1 MRKVNLLR
9 SRALTR
15 AMFLLMFVMT
25 SAIAFAQSTV
35 TGVVTDKSGEPL
47 VGASVIVKGT
57 NTGTSTNVDGQYSIK
72 ANKGG
77 VLTFSYVGYQQK
89 SVTINSNVVNVV
101 LEEDANNQLNEVV
114 VVGYGTMTRKDVT
127 SSITTVKAE
136 DMNVGIYTDP
146 AQMLQGKVPGLT
158 IVQSSDPNGGT
169 NSINLRG
176 ASTLN
181 GSTDPL
187 YVVDG
192 IPGVDLSLIAPD
204 DIESID
210 VLRDASATAIY
221 GSKAANGV
229 IIVTT
234 KKGKEGR
241 TNVTYSG
248 WVSFENI
255 LKDLDVMSASELREY
270 AASTGQTLINDMGA
284 DTNWADE
291 TKRTGF
297 AHNHNLSISG
307 GNGQTNYNASVN
319 YMERDGV
326 IRGTG
331 MNRFVGRSLVQ
342 STVLKDHLTFAL
354 GLNGSISNHWG
365 VSTDSQGK
373 SAYDA
378 MYYYSPL
385 VPVTNEDGSWY
396 EDLGISQNYNPLSI
410 VNEDLSRTTNKR
422 IQATGKVTVKIIDGL
437 LLNGNFSYQN
447 QNWAYKSY
455 HTTQSQI
462 SKKNGEAN
470 RNTTESI
477 QKVMELYAN
486 YDKTFNDIHKLSLM
500 AGYSW
505 EQQNNGDGFWA
516 TTYNFY
522 DDTLLW
528 NNIGLGNSKDTDC
541 IGANTESVLRMIS
554 FYGRANYSFD
564 SKYILQAA
572 IRRDGS
578 SAFGANHRWATFPS
592 VSAAWRISDES
603 FLKDTNIFDDL
614 KVRVGY
620 GVSGNSQGFDAF
632 SSRLYY
638 SGTGWF
644 TASDGNS
651 YHTLGVSQ
659 NANPDLKWE
668 RTGMFNVGI
677 DFAFLKGRL
686 NGTIEYYNKNTTD
699 LIYGYTVS
707 TDRYPVNW
715 INANVGSM
723 NNRGVEFTINAV
735 PVKTRDFMWTSSLNL
750 SHNRNRVTKLSN
762 EQYSVDY
769 INTYNPSL
777 AGFSTTTIQR
787 IIEGQPIGTFYMYE
801 WAGYNENGISQ
812 FYAHDEETGERIL
825 NEDGT
830 YATTQDPG
838 EKDRTIVGNA
848 QPKLNLGWNNTLT
861 YKNWSL
867 NAFFTGV
874 FGQKIFNELR
884 ATYSNVTNVS
894 VGKNVLRE
902 IVTEQKATDTMAQAP
917 SDRYLEN
924 GSYFRLSSLT
934 LGYTFK
940 NFAGWL
946 NNLHLYATCNNVFTI
961 TGYSGRDPEICLG
974 GLTPGC
980 DSRNTQYPRTRQF
993 LFGATINF

>member
-1 MRKVNLLR
+1 
-9 SRALTR
+9 
-15 AMFLLMFVMT
+15 
-25 SAIAFAQSTV
+25 
-35 TGVVTDKSGEPL
+35 
-47 VGASVIVKGT
+47 
-57 NTGTSTNVDGQYSIK
+57 
-72 ANKGG
+72 
-77 VLTFSYVGYQQK
+77 
-89 SVTINSNVVNVV
+89 
-101 LEEDANNQLNEVV
+101 
-114 VVGYGTMTRKDVT
+114 MTRKDVT

-620 GVSGNSQGFDAF
+620 GVSGNSQGFNAF
-632 SSRLYY
+632 SSRLFY

-902 IVTEQKATDTMAQAP
+902 VVTEQKATDTMAQAP

>member
-1 MRKVNLLR
+1 
-9 SRALTR
+9 
-15 AMFLLMFVMT
+15 MFVMT

-181 GSTDPL
+181 GSTAPL

-410 VNEDLSRTTNKR
+410 VNEDLSRTTYKR

-470 RNTTESI
+470 RNTKEFI

-486 YDKTFNDIHKLSLM
+486 YDKTFNDVHKLSLM

-505 EQQNNGDGFWA
+505 EQKNDGDGYWA

-620 GVSGNSQGFDAF
+620 GVSGNSLGFDAF
-632 SSRLYY
+632 SSRLFY

-902 IVTEQKATDTMAQAP
+902 VVTEQKATDTMAQAP

>member
-1 MRKVNLLR
+1 
-9 SRALTR
+9 
-15 AMFLLMFVMT
+15 MFVMT

-620 GVSGNSQGFDAF
+620 GVSGNSQGFNAF
-632 SSRLYY
+632 SSRLFY

>member
-1 MRKVNLLR
+1 
-9 SRALTR
+9 
-15 AMFLLMFVMT
+15 MFVMT

-181 GSTDPL
+181 GSTAPL

-307 GNGQTNYNASVN
+307 GNGQTTYNASVN

-614 KVRVGY
+614 KVRIGY

>member
-1 MRKVNLLR
+1 
-9 SRALTR
+9 
-15 AMFLLMFVMT
+15 MFVMT

-181 GSTDPL
+181 GSTAPL

-307 GNGQTNYNASVN
+307 GNGQTTYNASVN

-620 GVSGNSQGFDAF
+620 GVSGNSQGFNAF
-632 SSRLYY
+632 SSRLFY

>member
-181 GSTDPL
+181 GSTAPL

-307 GNGQTNYNASVN
+307 GNGQTTYNASVN

-620 GVSGNSQGFDAF
+620 GVSGNSQGFNAF
-632 SSRLYY
+632 SSRLFY

>member
-1 MRKVNLLR
+1 
-9 SRALTR
+9 
-15 AMFLLMFVMT
+15 MFVMT

-620 GVSGNSQGFDAF
+620 GVSGNSQGFNAF
-632 SSRLYY
+632 SSRLFY

-902 IVTEQKATDTMAQAP
+902 VVTEQKATDTMAQAP

>member
-620 GVSGNSQGFDAF
+620 GVSGNSQGFNAF
-632 SSRLYY
+632 SSRLFY

-902 IVTEQKATDTMAQAP
+902 VVTEQKATDTMAQAP